1 VSPKSARGPIGLL
14 GGCFDPIHHGHL
26 RPALEVFEQ
35 VGLAELR
42 FVPVGDPPH
51 RAKPQAPAAF
61 RRAMVA
67 AAIAGQPGFT
77 VDDRELERPGP
88 HYSVDTLASLR
99 ADLPGVPLCLLIGGD
114 AFLGFDQW
122 REPERILSL
131 AHLIVMQRPG
141 SALPQT
147 GALGALLRA
156 HGVRDARRLH
166 ETEAGAIHCV
176 AVTPLEISST
186 QIRAALARGTS
197 LRWLMPEAV
206 WEMIR
211 SSGHYQTGQER

>member
-1 VSPKSARGPIGLL
+1 MSGAARPVGIL

-26 RPALEVFEQ
+26 RPALEVFER

-42 FVPVGDPPH
+42 FMPVGEPPH
-51 RAKPQAPAAF
+51 RARPQAPAAF
-61 RRAMVA
+61 RRALVA

-88 HYSVDTLASLR
+88 HYSVDSLASLR
-99 ADLPGVPLCLLIGGD
+99 RELPGVPLCLLVGGD
-114 AFLGFDQW
+114 AFLGFETW
-122 REPERILSL
+122 REPERILDL

-141 SALPQT
+141 AALPQT
-147 GALGALLRA
+147 GTLGALLKAR
-156 HGVRDARRLH
+156 GVRDSRRLH
-166 ETEAGAIHCV
+166 EREAGAIHCL

-186 QIRAALARGTS
+186 ELRAMRARGES

-211 SSGHYQTGQER
+211 SSGQYAGKES